1 VRPAGFCRVRAA
13 TCDLLGGSRRVSHD
27 RCRAIQLISSS
38 SIHEV
43 VAITMQLGEIMTPRV
58 VTIAS
63 DEAASAAWTRML
75 RRGIRHLVVMDDS
88 QLVGVVSERDLGGRA
103 GTSERRGRLVRSM
116 MTRNV
121 VSAEPEMSVDEAAD
135 LMRERLIGSLP
146 VMERG
151 QLVGIATATDVFDAL
166 QAERAPRMSQAERQL
181 LRAPTSSRRLGGS
194 PAARQQRE
202 TPARNRRTAPS
213 NRTKRA
219 PMAAQLPRAA
229 KRAIGRTEAP
239 LVPANIRAMDV
250 EVDDDMRDYIRRKL
264 GMKLGKFAL
273 SIERVSVR
281 LRDVNGPR
289 GGIDH
294 QCRVKVVLSGLPSVV
309 VDARDASMQAAID
322 EAISDATRSVRRSL
336 QRRRMTPLKR
346 ARSGQGIGAR

>member
-1 VRPAGFCRVRAA
+1 
-13 TCDLLGGSRRVSHD
+13 
-27 RCRAIQLISSS
+27 
-38 SIHEV
+38 
-43 VAITMQLGEIMTPRV
+43 MQLGEIMTPRV
-58 VTIAS
+58 VTVAS
-63 DEAASAAWTRML
+63 DESASAAWTRMR
-75 RRGIRHLVVMDDS
+75 RRGIRHLVVMDDH

-103 GTSERRGRLVRSM
+103 GTSKRRGRLVRSM

-121 VSAEPEMSVDEAAD
+121 VSVGSEMSVDEAAD

-146 VMERG
+146 VMEEGR
-151 QLVGIATATDVFDAL
+151 LVGIATATDVFDAL
-166 QAERAPRMSQAERQL
+166 QAESAPSMSQAERQL
-181 LRAPTSSRRLGGS
+181 LRAPTSSKRLGGS
-194 PAARQQRE
+194 PAVRQRQE
-202 TPARNRRTAPS
+202 APVRNRRITPA

-229 KRAIGRTEAP
+229 KREIGRTEAP
-239 LVPANIRAMDV
+239 FVPVNVRAMGVDV
-250 EVDDDMRDYIRRKL
+250 SDDTRDYIRRKL
-264 GMKLGKFAL
+264 GMRLGKFAL

-309 VDARDASMQAAID
+309 VDVRKASMQTAID

-336 QRRRMTPLKR
+336 HRRRTTALRR
-346 ARSGQGIGAR
+346 ARSGSANGTR